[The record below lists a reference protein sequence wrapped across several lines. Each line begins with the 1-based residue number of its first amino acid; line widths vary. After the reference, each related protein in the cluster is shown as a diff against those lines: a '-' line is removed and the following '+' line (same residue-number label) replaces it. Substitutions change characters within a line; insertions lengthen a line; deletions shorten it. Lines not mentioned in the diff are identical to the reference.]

1 MWLLHSIITDVN
13 EPLFPFEPVH
23 MNLVQTML
31 YSVFSMC
38 MLCSSSGP
46 NVFFLL
52 LFVTQWCCGKTKCM
66 EGLDEILSIDNTSYI
81 HIIYI
86 DIYIYIYIFFFL
98 EILHAG

>member
-1 MWLLHSIITDVN
+1 MWLFYSIITDLN

-31 YSVFSMC
+31 YSVFYVYA
-38 MLCSSSGP
+38 MLFLRAKC
-46 NVFFLL
+46 VFLL

-66 EGLDEILSIDNTSYI
+66 EGLDEILSINTSYI

-86 DIYIYIYIFFFL
+86 DIYIYFFL